1 MVRNGI
7 SPPPILVY
15 AVGPRGRRRFILVDG
30 RSRIA
35 VALVVAL
42 AGGAGAA
49 DLWVIRVSDGDT
61 FVELDSEN
69 RQVKVR
75 LHGIDAPEAK
85 QPFGNVSKQA
95 LGDLIAGKTVSVEE
109 VDRDRYGRV
118 VGRVTIAGKLVN
130 AEQDRA
136 GLACRYVQFNR
147 RNEFGGLEADAR
159 RQRRGLWTDAAP
171 VAPWEWRKGDKE
183 RKAARTAVGVG
194 R

>member
-1 MVRNGI
+1 MIRNGI

-49 DLWVIRVSDGDT
+49 DLRVIRVSDGDT

-85 QPFGNVSKQA
+85 QPFGTVARKA
-95 LGDLIAGKTVSVEE
+95 LGDLIAGKTLSVEE
-109 VDRDRYGRV
+109 VDRERYGRT
-118 VGRVTIAGKLVN
+118 VGRVTIGGKLVN
-130 AEQDRA
+130 AEQVRA
-136 GLACRYVQFNR
+136 GMAWRYVQFNR

-159 RQRRGLWTDAAP
+159 RQRRGLWADAAP
-171 VAPWEWRKGDKE
+171 VAPWEWRKTEKD
-183 RKAARTAVGVG
+183 RKTARKAVGVG

>member
-15 AVGPRGRRRFILVDG
+15 AVGPRGRGRFILVDG

-159 RQRRGLWTDAAP
+159 RQRRGLWADAAP
-171 VAPWEWRKGDKE
+171 VAPWEWRKTEKDRQTA
-183 RKAARTAVGVG
+183 RKAAGVG